1 MDNQNTYLTIGIG
14 VGMCFGVAIGQ
25 FLFDN
30 VATGLGIGLTIGI
43 GVGLILD
50 NMKNRGKK

>member
-14 VGMCFGVAIGQ
+14 IGMCFGAAIGQ

-30 VATGLGIGLTIGI
+30 MATGLGIGLTIGI
-43 GVGLILD
+43 GVGMMID
-50 NMKNRGKK
+50 KRKNGGSK